1 VAPLEPGDYY
11 LQVSDSQAD
20 AAREPS
26 TTATTPFT
34 NVTQTEGPDPI
45 FTTPNNITAAAT
57 SERAAN
63 SGANP
68 VTISDGDGDFILN
81 NLQDGSYYVIA
92 ERVGYDRDYLGGL
105 NEVPIGPGPG
115 VGYDYDKDNDLY
127 RISLPLILEQR
138 DIEPNTVDITQTG
151 VHPPLVETG
160 GAPDPDQIT
169 PFNDTSDDTFQQVP
183 RDGSVDVIDIS
194 ASATN
199 FQSEDVPV
207 DTNVVVELNE
217 SFDGQFLDTVLSG
230 EVVSNDQENA
240 TITVSTGSDGEAT
253 VLLETEQNDTTLSA
267 QKTATLET
275 DSTVTDSSNVTFV
288 GTVVYE
294 TGSLSGIVTNENNE
308 PLPNS
313 VVYVEEFEDDAGNE
327 YSIEPVATPFEPVD
341 RQDALDTEF
350 VVTDEST
357 GESRTVTGNQ
367 LRSLEIDQL
376 FTRVSVQNASSVT
389 LLTFPSDGA
398 QYTLPRVPA
407 TDDGVTYTRVA
418 GVQFE
423 TGVSGV
429 GDSTAV
435 RIGFTQEANIVIVGA
450 QPAASFDVSNLDP
463 QDVTVTQGDNITITA
478 TVENTGDLTDTQTV
492 EFRVNGSEVANQS
505 VELAGGASTTVTF
518 ENVSTAGLASGDYTH
533 GVFTEDSNQ
542 TATLTVE
549 ADSGNGNDD
558 GNGNGSF
565 QDVLVTIEDF
575 NNGEASFG
583 EVLEAIAEFNAEN

>member
-1 VAPLEPGDYY
+1 
-11 LQVSDSQAD
+11 
-20 AAREPS
+20 
-26 TTATTPFT
+26 
-34 NVTQTEGPDPI
+34 
-45 FTTPNNITAAAT
+45 
-57 SERAAN
+57 
-63 SGANP
+63 
-68 VTISDGDGDFILN
+68 
-81 NLQDGSYYVIA
+81 
-92 ERVGYDRDYLGGL
+92 
-105 NEVPIGPGPG
+105 
-115 VGYDYDKDNDLY
+115 
-127 RISLPLILEQR
+127 
-138 DIEPNTVDITQTG
+138 
-151 VHPPLVETG
+151 
-160 GAPDPDQIT
+160 
-169 PFNDTSDDTFQQVP
+169 
-183 RDGSVDVIDIS
+183 
-194 ASATN
+194 
-199 FQSEDVPV
+199 
-207 DTNVVVELNE
+207 
-217 SFDGQFLDTVLSG
+217 
-230 EVVSNDQENA
+230 
-240 TITVSTGSDGEAT
+240 
-253 VLLETEQNDTTLSA
+253 
-267 QKTATLET
+267 
-275 DSTVTDSSNVTFV
+275 
-288 GTVVYE
+288 
-294 TGSLSGIVTNENNE
+294 
-308 PLPNS
+308 
-313 VVYVEEFEDDAGNE
+313 
-327 YSIEPVATPFEPVD
+327 
-341 RQDALDTEF
+341 
-350 VVTDEST
+350 
-357 GESRTVTGNQ
+357 
-367 LRSLEIDQL
+367 
-376 FTRVSVQNASSVT
+376 VT